1 MQNMQQTAT
10 MSEKDWATDLLI
22 LEKHLAVS
30 YSVASNEA
38 STNQLFQFLQAILS
52 ETSRQQHTLYSYMEQ
67 QNWYNPAKETPVNIQ
82 NAANQAHTDKSQLPV
97 H

>member
-1 MQNMQQTAT
+1 MQDIQQHAT

-38 STNQLFQFLQAILS
+38 STNQLFQFLQSLLN
-52 ETSRQQHTLYSYMEQ
+52 ETGRQQHTLYSFMAQ
-67 QNWYNPAKETPVNIQ
+67 QNWYNPAQETPVNIQ
-82 NAANQAHTDKSQLPV
+82 AASSQAQADKSQLPV